1 MKKNII
7 FLTLLLLTKMVFS
20 QAYDGLQKMNGVS
33 QKVYFSASAGERAR
47 KVLDNVA
54 KAEIYFE
61 KKLKVHPDYTLL
73 VLSPSDWKIYAHPNA
88 IYGIPHYLQDG
99 RLVVASENND
109 FWKRNTP
116 PVDKLPEAQV
126 RKLRATYLDKNGE
139 VNLTDFFDLLA
150 VHELGHAFQKA
161 AGMLGQ
167 RNWLSE
173 LLCNVM
179 LHTFIAEKNP
189 RLIPSLTVFPQV
201 TVAGFPLERLKYT
214 SLEDFEIYY
223 NDIAQK
229 NPDNYGWYQCRFHV
243 VAGQIY
249 DSGGLAAMN
258 NLWGALLSHKQKLSD
273 LELINLLKTA
283 HPALDQAIVN
293 WKK

>member
-1 MKKNII
+1 MKQNII
-7 FLTLLLLTKMVFS
+7 FLTLLLLTKIVFS
-20 QAYDGLQKMNGVS
+20 QTYNGLQKMDGVS
-33 QKVYFSASAGERAR
+33 QKVYFSASARERAI
-47 KVLDNVA
+47 KISDNVA

-88 IYGIPHYLQDG
+88 IYGIPHYLPDG
-99 RLVVASENND
+99 RLVVAAENND
-109 FWKRNTP
+109 FWKRNIP
-116 PVDKLPEAQV
+116 PIDKLPEALV
-126 RKLRATYLDKNGE
+126 KKLRGTYLDKNGE

-167 RNWLSE
+167 RNWLNE
-173 LLCNVM
+173 LICNVL
-179 LHTFIAEKNP
+179 LHTFIAENSP
-189 RLIPSLTVFPQV
+189 GLIPALTVFPQV
-201 TVAGFPLERLKYT
+201 TVAGFPPDRLKYT
-214 SLEDFEIYY
+214 SLEDFEMYY

-249 DSGGLAAMN
+249 DSGGVVAMN
-258 NLWGALLSHKQKLSD
+258 NLWTALLIHKAKLSD
-273 LELINLLKTA
+273 QELTNLLKKT
-283 HPALDQAIVN
+283 HPALEQAITN
-293 WKK
+293 WNK